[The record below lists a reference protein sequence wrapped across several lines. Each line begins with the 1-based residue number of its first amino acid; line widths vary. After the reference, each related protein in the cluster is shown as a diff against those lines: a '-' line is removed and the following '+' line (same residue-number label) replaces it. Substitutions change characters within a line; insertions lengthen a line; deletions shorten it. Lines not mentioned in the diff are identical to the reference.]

1 MSEIHYFIELSP
13 QTYKDSDILPIL
25 DLRHLQYKLPNF
37 LQMLKES
44 FQLFTTMKEES
55 K

>member
-1 MSEIHYFIELSP
+1 MSEIHYFTELSP
-13 QTYKDSDILPIL
+13 QAYKGNDILSIS
-25 DLRHLQYKLPNF
+25 DLRGLLYKSPNF